1 MSIDNLYNPIDL
13 SHKLDTNMVSWPGL
27 PTFECC
33 PLATVTKDGFSLR
46 KVSMGTHLG
55 THVDAPSH
63 FIANGANIDE
73 IPVERLF
80 GPSLIV
86 DVSHKKER
94 EAITWEED
102 IKPLEGQISE
112 ETILLFYTGWSK
124 HYTSAS
130 STQYYQHPYLDI
142 RAAEEIAKR
151 RIKVVGLDFASPDDS
166 GKGVEGGFPVHR
178 IILGAGIPIVENLTN
193 LGKLMESTGTDSR
206 AIVTLV
212 PLNYAGSDGAQVRAL
227 GWREVKV

>member
-1 MSIDNLYNPIDL
+1 MSIENVYTPVDL
-13 SHKLDTNMVSWPGL
+13 SHKLDTNIASWPGL

-33 PLATVTKDGFSLR
+33 PIVK
-46 KVSMGTHLG
+46 G

-63 FIANGANIDE
+63 FIPNGTNIDE

-80 GPSLIV
+80 GPALIV

-102 IKPLEGQISE
+102 LKPLEGKINE

-124 HYTSAS
+124 HYTSNAL
-130 STQYYQHPYLDI
+130 QYYQHPYLEI
-142 RAAEEIAKR
+142 SAAEEIAKR
-151 RIKVVGLDFASPDDS
+151 RVKVIGMDFASPDDS
-166 GKGVEGGFPVHR
+166 GKGTEGGFPVHR

-193 LGKLMESTGTDSR
+193 LGRLVEEDLTKPDTRT
-206 AIVTLV
+206 IVNLV
-212 PLNYAGSDGAQVRAL
+212 PFNYAGCDGAQVRAL
-227 GWREVKV
+227 GWKEIQARESR